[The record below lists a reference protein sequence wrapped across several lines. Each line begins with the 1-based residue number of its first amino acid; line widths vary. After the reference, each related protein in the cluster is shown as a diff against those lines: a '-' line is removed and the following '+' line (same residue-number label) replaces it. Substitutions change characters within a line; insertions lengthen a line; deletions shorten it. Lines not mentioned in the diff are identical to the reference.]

1 MNNTDFVQFYDKQP
15 EYAAF
20 RSDIHK
26 REYYDVASDWKVREL
41 VKLVPVNMV
50 FNNVLEVGCAFGVL
64 LNNIS
69 DRLNIKTRT
78 GVDISGENIK
88 SAKKDWPECNFFHG
102 TVEEFIRDIEPNIQ
116 DSRFDLI
123 VLSDIVEHIPD
134 DIGFMKTIRGISS
147 YVLLNL
153 PLEKSISTRKR
164 IYDENDPSG
173 HLHCYDKEL
182 AINLINRAGFNILNS
197 YSSIAF
203 FDRQFYLA
211 YRRNRKERI
220 SRKPIHLKIFWNIF
234 YFIQDRLKLASKTLY
249 QRMYGINYFALLKS
263 SDK

>member
-1 MNNTDFVQFYDKQP
+1 MNSTDFAKFYDNQP

-41 VKLVPVNMV
+41 VKLVPGNMV

-88 SAKKDWPECNFFHG
+88 TAKKDWPECTFFNG
-102 TVEEFIRDIEPNIQ
+102 TVEEFILEIKPNIQ
-116 DSRFDLI
+116 NFRFDLV

-153 PLEKSISTRKR
+153 PLEKSFRTRNR
-164 IYDENDPSG
+164 VYGETDLSG
-173 HLHCYDKEL
+173 HLRSYNKEI
-182 AINLINRAGFNILNS
+182 AVNLITSAG
-197 YSSIAF
+197 YSVLKSFTSIAF
-203 FDRQFYLA
+203 FDRQFYEI
-211 YRRNRKERI
+211 YKRNRSKRI
-220 SRKPIHLKIFWNIF
+220 NIKPIHLKIFWTLF
-234 YFIQDRLKLASKTLY
+234 YLFQDRLKLTSKGLTE
-249 QRMYGINYFALLKS
+249 RMYGTNYFALLKS
-263 SDK
+263 NDI